1 MTNSRSD
8 VRELSV
14 GFRPR
19 LSLLSWVVGVL
30 RPSGL
35 KPARH
40 HELLLKE
47 LDALTRGDI
56 DRLMVLMPPGSAK
69 STYTSVLFP
78 AWWFVAYP
86 KGSVIAAS
94 HTADLATHFGRHART
109 VITENEGALDYR
121 ISRESRSAGRWRTDK
136 GGEYF
141 ATGIRGPLAG
151 RRADLIIVDDPVK
164 SYAEADSRYHRDRVW
179 DWYRADLTTRL
190 KPRGRLALV
199 MTRWH
204 EDDLAGRLL
213 SRQPEKWRVV
223 RLPAVAQE
231 RDALG
236 RKLDEP
242 LWPEWEGAAVL
253 EDRRMILGA
262 RAWSALYQQQ
272 PRPRQGAF
280 FRTSRIEVVLPDAIT
295 QDTVQVRAW
304 DLAATPLEGASDP
317 DWTVGLKLAV
327 LPNRTWA
334 VTDLVRVRSSPG
346 AVEELMH
353 ATAKAD
359 GKSVRIGI
367 PEDPGQA
374 GKSQVSN
381 LTRLLAGY
389 IVIASRETGAKA
401 TRAAP
406 IAAQVEAGNLK
417 IVLGSWNQTFLEELA
432 CFPDSDKD
440 DQVDALC
447 RGFSLLTDHPIPAR
461 SMQLALFGR

>member
-1 MTNSRSD
+1 MSSSRND
-8 VRELSV
+8 ARELSV
-14 GFRPR
+14 ALRPR
-19 LSLLSWVVGVL
+19 LSLLNWVVGVL

-35 KPARH
+35 RPARH

-47 LDALTRGDI
+47 LNLLTRGDI

-78 AWWFVAYP
+78 AWWFVAHP

-94 HTADLATHFGRHART
+94 HTADLATHFGRHVRT
-109 VITENEGALDYR
+109 VITENERALDYC

-141 ATGIRGPLAG
+141 ATGVRGPLAG

-190 KPRGRLALV
+190 KPRGRLALI

-213 SRQPEKWRVV
+213 SHQSEKWRLV
-223 RLPAVAQE
+223 RLPAFAEE
-231 RDALG
+231 RDTLG

-242 LWPEWEGAAVL
+242 LWPEWEDAAAL
-253 EDRRMILGA
+253 EDRRLILGT
-262 RAWSALYQQQ
+262 RVWSALYQQQ
-272 PRPRQGAF
+272 PRPRQGVF
-280 FRTSRIEVVLPDAIT
+280 FKASCIEVVLPDAVT
-295 QDTVQVRAW
+295 PDAVKVRAW
-304 DLAATPLEGASDP
+304 DLAATPLEGTNNP
-317 DWTVGLKLAV
+317 DWTVGLKLAA
-327 LPNRTWA
+327 LPDGTWA
-334 VTDLVRVRSSPG
+334 VMDLVRVSSSPG
-346 AVEELMH
+346 AVEQLMH
-353 ATAKAD
+353 ATAQAD
-359 GKSVRIGI
+359 GKSVRVGI

-374 GKSQVSN
+374 GKSQVSH

-389 IVIASRETGAKA
+389 VVIASRETGSKI

-417 IVLGSWNQTFLEELA
+417 IVEGSWNQIFLEELA

-447 RGFSLLTDHPIPAR
+447 RGFRASN
-461 SMQLALFGR
+461 G